1 MEPKFNPKPAE
12 DYPTLLK
19 QFQALIRL
27 HSSQA
32 DYVVSLRNEVIG
44 LLSQIGLLGPGE
56 AESQRDAN
64 AELTT
69 LLEQQEIELA
79 RLRNDLDQTSIERNA
94 LREELL
100 IKPGTGET
108 AYRAAADIYYQL
120 ATECGIPKGGS
131 LVTYVDNLRDAAQDL
146 VDVFIGLKGGMTK
159 QEAME
164 ALTTALDASSQG
176 RDSNGN

>member
-120 ATECGIPKGGS
+120 VQECDIPEGGS
-131 LVTYVDNLRDAAQDL
+131 LVTYVDTLRDAADNMVKAMTGEIGMSRKQAVTEL
-146 VDVFIGLKGGMTK
+146 V
-159 QEAME
+159 E
-164 ALTTALDASSQG
+164 ALDASNQG
-176 RDSNGN
+176 KGDNEIM